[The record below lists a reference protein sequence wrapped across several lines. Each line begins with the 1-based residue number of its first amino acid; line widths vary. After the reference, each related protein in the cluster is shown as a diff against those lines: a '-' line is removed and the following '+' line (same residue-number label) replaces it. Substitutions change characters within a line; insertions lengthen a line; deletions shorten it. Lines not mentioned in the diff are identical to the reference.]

1 MLSVY
6 LMTQWTFFVLQQI
19 GYKVNIFNENCEV
32 FKLTNPFRPI
42 GIPDTATYLG
52 EAYLGSSESLHAG
65 LKVQHWEDRS
75 TSGKGVVWDLFL
87 QQALLATLL
96 KFLQM
101 LALLCNIT
109 SSYVVKCVPVSCVHV
124 EHLSNADLEVVLST
138 YISLSPPQQGVWF
151 GSFTVAKCIPVQD
164 AFISR
169 DTGFVHLR

>member
-1 MLSVY
+1 
-6 LMTQWTFFVLQQI
+6 MTQWTFFVLQQI
-19 GYKVNIFNENCEV
+19 GYKVNIFNQNCEV

-109 SSYVVKCVPVSCVHV
+109 SSYVVTHECISHCHHQVCGLDPLYCPWQSASMYKMPTSVGTLPLFLGTLG
-124 EHLSNADLEVVLST
+124 LS
-138 YISLSPPQQGVWF
+138 I
-151 GSFTVAKCIPVQD
+151 
-164 AFISR
+164 
-169 DTGFVHLR
+169 